1 MPRNSPAAP
10 PRTPSWQGK
19 KLLPSALALTPPNEA
34 HAASMLSSST
44 PFPPHLLAMPTPQS
58 IPRPQVFGSTN
69 YMYSPGSAAI
79 ASSYPPAP
87 SFYPQ
92 MGMPSI
98 PVPMAAQP
106 PVGNLDA
113 QTQPIV
119 RAQMVPKKKAA
130 SQPEGSDQSDL
141 QAIFVERYKDYLT
154 RRSRRMD
161 KEGPWSLEVEQ
172 IFVEAL
178 RLVPPLHRKR
188 VYIADKVKGRNEL
201 IAEYIYQRT
210 GEMRSR
216 KQVSSHIQV
225 VCKAIGV
232 DCDTLSTTVL
242 CADQPFMPGH
252 HEIRLNSFDEFVELV
267 QQRLEKAPKPAILD
281 VATNVAAQK
290 YPPESPESSS
300 VSSASLP
307 EVKPEPYIAPE
318 EYRFPPPKKG
328 LDRPDK
334 PQPLGSLVTPTAKRP
349 PQSPFGSQTRRKH
362 CRTSS
367 ASISL
372 GNDHALPIQFNI
384 SRSMGNGR
392 MHVYTRLLRPA
403 FESPL
408 NPKNFAT
415 LSPRFPELSREPQ
428 LFDTQIVH
436 AAIQMHLSDPVV
448 PQPAPL
454 DTQEGHNLSADV
466 QFLIA
471 TPQSLHLR
479 LSPTTANSVVGYD
492 RVPDHRWVVHSVI
505 TSGGVAVR
513 DSRDYCEF
521 QELRGQGKERVIVP
535 WETGFWDHF
544 VQHVREDPDPAVS
557 LATLTVSQRLYWCPV
572 TGPPQ
577 LQLIVLCEFQLTE
590 DEFARTIFRRVK
602 HEGQSSSNSSL
613 PQSPIGRVPSPI
625 DLGSPRR
632 SSMAAAELNP
642 APHSAIIPP
651 PDFALLGEQIQ
662 RTMTAFEPLDND
674 IHDWVFE

>member
-1 MPRNSPAAP
+1 MPRDSPTGP
-10 PRTPSWQGK
+10 PRTPSFHGK
-19 KLLPSALALTPPNEA
+19 KLLPSALALTPPGEV
-34 HAASMLSSST
+34 HASMLSSST

-58 IPRPQVFGSTN
+58 IPRPQGFGPTN
-69 YMYSPGSAAI
+69 YAYSPGSAAI

-92 MGMPSI
+92 MAMPSI
-98 PVPMAAQP
+98 PIPMTSRTSAETLVHPTQQP
-106 PVGNLDA
+106 EARG
-113 QTQPIV
+113 
-119 RAQMVPKKKAA
+119 KKAEYLG
-130 SQPEGSDQSDL
+130 QVQDPQSTY
-141 QAIFVERYKDYLT
+141 VERYKEYLT

-172 IFVEAL
+172 VFVEAL

-201 IAEYIYQRT
+201 IAEYIFRKT
-210 GEMRSR
+210 GEKRSR

-225 VCKAIGV
+225 VCKALGV
-232 DCDTLSTTVL
+232 DCDTLSTRVL
-242 CADQPFMPGH
+242 CADQPFMPGN
-252 HEIRLNSFDEFVELV
+252 HEIRLNHFDEFIALV
-267 QQRLEKAPKPAILD
+267 QQRLVKAPKPVLLD
-281 VATNVAAQK
+281 VATNVAVQK
-290 YPPESPESSS
+290 YPPESPG
-300 VSSASLP
+300 SSASLSSLP
-307 EVKPEPYIAPE
+307 ETKPETFVVSE
-318 EYRFPPPKKG
+318 DYRFPPAKKG
-328 LDRPDK
+328 LERTDRSQTMVVAP
-334 PQPLGSLVTPTAKRP
+334 TPTAKRP
-349 PQSPFGSQTRRKH
+349 PQSPFGSQARRKH
-362 CRTSS
+362 CRTTS
-367 ASISL
+367 ASINL
-372 GNDHALPIQFNI
+372 GSDRALPIQFNV
-384 SRSMGNGR
+384 SRPMGNGR

-408 NPKNFAT
+408 NPKHLET
-415 LSPRFPELSREPQ
+415 LAPRYPEIAHEPQ
-428 LFDTQIVH
+428 LYDAQIVH
-436 AAIQMHLSDPVV
+436 ATIQMHLADPVV

-454 DTQEGHNLSADV
+454 DTQEGHNLTADI

-492 RVPDHRWVVHSVI
+492 RVSDHAWMVHSVI

-513 DSRDYCEF
+513 DSKDYCEF
-521 QELRGQGKERVIVP
+521 QEVRGQGKERVAVP

-557 LATLTVSQRLYWCPV
+557 LATLTVSQRLYWCPIA
-572 TGPPQ
+572 GPPQ
-577 LQLIVLCEFQLTE
+577 LQLVILCEFQLTE

-602 HEGQSSSNSSL
+602 QDVHGCNPSEV
-613 PQSPIGRVPSPI
+613 QSPVARVPSPI

-632 SSMAAAELNP
+632 SSMAAAEMNP
-642 APHSAIIPP
+642 APHSAVIPP

-662 RTMTAFEPLDND
+662 RTMTAFEPLEDD